1 MASPPGMTSVAFAM
15 TSTFPSDTTL
25 FREAR
30 SYGTF
35 LIVAGVIGAIAG
47 ILALVY
53 PDITLLALA
62 LIAGI
67 NLMLLGV
74 LALIEAFGGDRDAGA
89 RVLAAILGILGIIAG
104 LVVIRRPGESL
115 LAIVVILGIWFVVS
129 GIVDF
134 IRAFATLEGRAFR
147 LMMALADIIL
157 GALILALPKLSLA
170 TLAILV
176 GIAFVIR
183 GVVSIVR
190 GFALRRAAKEA
201 SHEDSP
207 SPAVAT

>member
-1 MASPPGMTSVAFAM
+1 MSPAQTEM
-15 TSTFPSDTTL
+15 
-25 FREAR
+25 FRDAR

-53 PDITLLALA
+53 PDITLLAIA

-67 NLMLLGV
+67 NLMLLGI
-74 LALIEAFGGDRDAGA
+74 LALIDAVGGDRDTGD
-89 RVLAAILGILGIIAG
+89 RVLAGVIGILGLIAG

-115 LAIVVILGIWFVVS
+115 LALVVIIGVWLVVT

-134 IRAFATLEGRAFR
+134 IRAFSRLENRALR
-147 LMMALADIIL
+147 LLAALVDVIL
-157 GALILALPKLSLA
+157 GILILALPKLSLG

-176 GIAFVIR
+176 GLAFLIR
-183 GVVSIVR
+183 GVVAVISGI
-190 GFALRRAAKEA
+190 GLRRAAGAAAKEEEAA
-201 SHEDSP
+201 S
-207 SPAVAT
+207 AVTA

>member
-1 MASPPGMTSVAFAM
+1 MTPAQTEM
-15 TSTFPSDTTL
+15 
-25 FREAR
+25 FRDAR

-35 LIVAGVIGAIAG
+35 LIVAGVLGAIAG

-67 NLMLLGV
+67 NLMLLGI
-74 LALIEAFGGDRDAGA
+74 LALIESFGGDRDAGD
-89 RVLAAILGILGIIAG
+89 RVLAGVIGILGLIAG

-115 LAIVVILGIWFVVS
+115 LALVVIIGVWLVVT

-134 IRAFATLEGRAFR
+134 IRAFSRLENRALR
-147 LMMALADIIL
+147 LLAALVDVIL
-157 GALILALPKLSLA
+157 GILILALPKLSLG

-176 GIAFVIR
+176 GLAFLIR
-183 GVVSIVR
+183 GVVAVFGGI
-190 GFALRRAAKEA
+190 GLRRAAGAAAKEEA
-201 SHEDSP
+201 
-207 SPAVAT
+207 SPAVTA

>member
-1 MASPPGMTSVAFAM
+1 MSPAQTE
-15 TSTFPSDTTL
+15 L
-25 FREAR
+25 FRDAR

-53 PDITLLALA
+53 PDITLLAIA

-67 NLMLLGV
+67 NLMLLGI
-74 LALIEAFGGDRDAGA
+74 LALIDAVGGDRDTGD
-89 RVLAAILGILGIIAG
+89 RVLAGVIGILGLIAG

-115 LAIVVILGIWFVVS
+115 LALVVIIGVWLVVT

-134 IRAFATLEGRAFR
+134 IRAFSRLENRALR
-147 LMMALADIIL
+147 LLAALVDVIL
-157 GALILALPKLSLA
+157 GILILALPKLSLG

-176 GIAFVIR
+176 GLAFLIR
-183 GVVSIVR
+183 GAVAVISGI
-190 GFALRRAAKEA
+190 GLRRAAGAAAKEEEAA
-201 SHEDSP
+201 S
-207 SPAVAT
+207 AVTA

>member
-1 MASPPGMTSVAFAM
+1 MTD
-15 TSTFPSDTTL
+15 TFPPSTEL

-67 NLMLLGV
+67 NLMLMGV
-74 LALIEAFGGDRDAGA
+74 LALIEAFGGERDATA
-89 RVLAAILGILGIIAG
+89 RLLCGIIGILGLIGG

-115 LAIVVILGIWFVVS
+115 LAILLVLGIWLIVS

-134 IRAFATLEGRAFR
+134 IRAFARLEGRA
-147 LMMALADIIL
+147 LMLLSALVDVIL
-157 GALILALPKLSLA
+157 GVLILALPKLSLA

-176 GIAFVIR
+176 GISF
-183 GVVSIVR
+183 IVR
-190 GFALRRAAKEA
+190 GVFSVVRGIAIRRGADKVADVAEEAA
-201 SHEDSP
+201 SP
-207 SPAVAT
+207 PVTA

>member
-1 MASPPGMTSVAFAM
+1 MTE
-15 TSTFPSDTTL
+15 TFPAHTEM

-30 SYGTF
+30 SYGMF
-35 LIVAGVIGAIAG
+35 LIVAGVLGVIAG

-67 NLMLLGV
+67 NLMLLGI
-74 LALIEAFGGDRDAGA
+74 LALIDAVGGDRDTGD
-89 RVLAAILGILGIIAG
+89 RVLAGVIGILGLIAG

-115 LAIVVILGIWFVVS
+115 LALVVIIGVWLVVT

-134 IRAFATLEGRAFR
+134 IRAFSRLENRALR
-147 LMMALADIIL
+147 LLAALVDVIL
-157 GALILALPKLSLA
+157 GILILALPKLSLG

-176 GIAFVIR
+176 GLAFLIR
-183 GVVSIVR
+183 GVVAVISGI
-190 GFALRRAAKEA
+190 GLRRAAGAAAKEA
-201 SHEDSP
+201 EAAS
-207 SPAVAT
+207 AATA

>member
-1 MASPPGMTSVAFAM
+1 MTN
-15 TSTFPSDTTL
+15 TFPPSTEL

-67 NLMLLGV
+67 NLMVMGI
-74 LALIEAFGGDRDAGA
+74 LALIEAFGGERDATA
-89 RVLAAILGILGIIAG
+89 RLLCGIIGILGLIGG

-115 LAIVVILGIWFVVS
+115 LAILLVLGIWLIVS

-134 IRAFATLEGRAFR
+134 IRAFSRLEGRA
-147 LMMALADIIL
+147 LMLLSALVDVIL
-157 GALILALPKLSLA
+157 GVLILALPKLSLA

-176 GIAFVIR
+176 GISFVVR
-183 GVVSIVR
+183 GVFSVVR
-190 GFALRRAAKEA
+190 GIGIRRTAGKAADVA
-201 SHEDSP
+201 EDVS
-207 SPAVAT
+207 AITA

>member
-1 MASPPGMTSVAFAM
+1 MNPAQTEM
-15 TSTFPSDTTL
+15 
-25 FREAR
+25 FRDAR

-35 LIVAGVIGAIAG
+35 LIVAGVLGAIAG

-67 NLMLLGV
+67 NLMLLGI
-74 LALIEAFGGDRDAGA
+74 LALIESFGGDRDAGD
-89 RVLAAILGILGIIAG
+89 RVLAGVIGILGLIAG

-115 LAIVVILGIWFVVS
+115 LALVVIIGVWLVVT

-134 IRAFATLEGRAFR
+134 IRAFSRLENRALR
-147 LMMALADIIL
+147 LLAALVDVIL
-157 GALILALPKLSLA
+157 GILILALPKLSLG

-176 GIAFVIR
+176 GLAFLIR
-183 GVVSIVR
+183 GVVAVFGGI
-190 GFALRRAAKEA
+190 GLRRAAGAAAKEA
-201 SHEDSP
+201 S
-207 SPAVAT
+207 PAVTA

>member
-1 MASPPGMTSVAFAM
+1 MSPAQTEM
-15 TSTFPSDTTL
+15 
-25 FREAR
+25 FRDAR

-35 LIVAGVIGAIAG
+35 LIVAGVLGVIAG

-67 NLMLLGV
+67 NLMLLGI
-74 LALIEAFGGDRDAGA
+74 LALIDSFGGDRDAGD
-89 RVLAAILGILGIIAG
+89 RVLAGVIGILGLIAG

-115 LAIVVILGIWFVVS
+115 LALVVIIGVWLVVT

-134 IRAFATLEGRAFR
+134 IRAFSRLENRALR
-147 LMMALADIIL
+147 LLAALVDVIL
-157 GALILALPKLSLA
+157 GILILALPKLSLG

-176 GIAFVIR
+176 GLAFLIR
-183 GVVSIVR
+183 GVVAVVGGI
-190 GFALRRAAKEA
+190 GLRRAAGAAEK
-201 SHEDSP
+201 SGS
-207 SPAVAT
+207 SAVTA

>member
-1 MASPPGMTSVAFAM
+1 MTPAQTEM
-15 TSTFPSDTTL
+15 
-25 FREAR
+25 FRDAR

-53 PDITLLALA
+53 PDITLLAVA

-67 NLMLLGV
+67 NLMLLGI
-74 LALIEAFGGDRDAGA
+74 LALIDAVGGDRDTGD
-89 RVLAAILGILGIIAG
+89 RVLAGVIGILGLIAG

-115 LAIVVILGIWFVVS
+115 LALVVIIGVWLVVT

-134 IRAFATLEGRAFR
+134 IRAFSRLENRALR
-147 LMMALADIIL
+147 LLAALVDVIL
-157 GALILALPKLSLA
+157 GILILALPKLSLG

-176 GIAFVIR
+176 GLAFLIR
-183 GVVSIVR
+183 GVVAVISGI
-190 GFALRRAAKEA
+190 GLRRAAGAAAKEEEAA
-201 SHEDSP
+201 S
-207 SPAVAT
+207 AVTA

>member
-1 MASPPGMTSVAFAM
+1 MSPAQTEM
-15 TSTFPSDTTL
+15 
-25 FREAR
+25 FRDAR

-53 PDITLLALA
+53 PDITLLAVA

-67 NLMLLGV
+67 NLMLLGI
-74 LALIEAFGGDRDAGA
+74 LALIDAVGGDRDTGD
-89 RVLAAILGILGIIAG
+89 RVLAGVIGILGLIAG

-115 LAIVVILGIWFVVS
+115 LALVVIIGVWLVVT

-134 IRAFATLEGRAFR
+134 IRAFSRLENRALR
-147 LMMALADIIL
+147 LLAALVDVIL
-157 GALILALPKLSLA
+157 GILILALPKLSLG

-176 GIAFVIR
+176 GLAFLIR
-183 GVVSIVR
+183 GVVAVISGI
-190 GFALRRAAKEA
+190 GLRRAAGAAAKEEEAA
-201 SHEDSP
+201 S
-207 SPAVAT
+207 AVTA